1 MPLDPWTLQWVVKPV
16 TREEGLRILERD
28 HFRCQYCGLD
38 GTVSFENALAM
49 GSGLRGTA
57 GSQGPEE
64 SSQLGGLLSSVQ
76 LNKGAPHVWQFRNGE
91 SIRARTTRGA
101 AQGVGSQETTS

>member
-16 TREEGLRILERD
+16 TREEGLRILGTRPLPLSVLRIGWNGQLRERFG
-28 HFRCQYCGLD
+28 H
-38 GTVSFENALAM
+38 

-57 GSQGPEE
+57 GSQGEEE

-76 LNKGAPHVWQFRNGE
+76 HNKGAPHVWQFRKGE
-91 SIRARTTRGA
+91 SIRARTTRGG
-101 AQGVGSQETTS
+101 AQDVGSQETTS